1 MTFITPVRGM
11 HLSELVVLSWMPFKA
26 TFVNVNLM
34 NDFSLNLPANLVIRI
49 LKAMLSFLKKKLLV
63 SIYMFRNVISL
74 KF

>member
-11 HLSELVVLSWMPFKA
+11 HLSESVVLSCMPFKA
-26 TFVNVNLM
+26 TFLNVNLM

-63 SIYMFRNVISL
+63 STYMFRNVISL